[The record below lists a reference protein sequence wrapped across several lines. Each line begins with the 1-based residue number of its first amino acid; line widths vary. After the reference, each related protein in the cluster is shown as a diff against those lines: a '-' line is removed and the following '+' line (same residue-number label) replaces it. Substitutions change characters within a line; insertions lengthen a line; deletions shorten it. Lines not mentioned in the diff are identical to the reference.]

1 MSSVSEPQPQDD
13 GTIAATAPADDSG
26 HGSWT
31 HRLARIAVRPLLGTK
46 VTPNHLTTARLVS
59 GLAACVLFAAG
70 SYQADVWAGIFWVVS
85 AFLDRADGELARIG
99 GKTTSWG
106 HAYDYACDTLVNAL
120 FFLAIGVGLSGGA
133 LGLYAIALGV
143 LAGGGIVA
151 SNILSEAFEKRL
163 ASGTRIYAGGG
174 GFDFDDLLY
183 LLGPAAWLGW
193 LAPML
198 IGGSFGAPLMAIIS
212 AVKLR
217 QLIRDGAPK
226 PS

>member
-1 MSSVSEPQPQDD
+1 MSSASEPRDT
-13 GTIAATAPADDSG
+13 GAAASGGG

-31 HRLARIAVRPLLGTK
+31 HRLARIAVRPLLGTA
-46 VTPNHLTTARLVS
+46 VTPNHLTTARLVT
-59 GLAACVLFAAG
+59 GLVACALFLAG
-70 SYQADVWAGIFWVVS
+70 DYTADVWGGILWVVS

-99 GKTTSWG
+99 GKTTAWG

-120 FFLAIGVGLSGGA
+120 FFLAIGIGLSGGA
-133 LGLYAIALGV
+133 LGGYAILLGT
-143 LAGGGIVA
+143 LAGGGIVV
-151 SNILSEAFEKRL
+151 SNILSEAFERRL
-163 ASGTRIYAGGG
+163 AAGTRIYSGGG

-198 IGGSFGAPLMAIIS
+198 IGASFGAPLMAAIS

-217 QLIRDGAPK
+217 RLKRESAA
-226 PS
+226 

>member
-1 MSSVSEPQPQDD
+1 MSSASDPQGDS
-13 GTIAATAPADDSG
+13 AASAAPAAGAG

-31 HRLARIAVRPLLGTK
+31 HRLARIAVRPLLGTR
-46 VTPNHLTTARLVS
+46 VTPNHLTTARLVT
-59 GLAACVLFAAG
+59 GLVACALFIVGDYTADICGGVL
-70 SYQADVWAGIFWVVS
+70 WVVS

-99 GKTTSWG
+99 GATSAWG

-120 FFLAIGVGLSGGA
+120 FFLAIGIGLRGGA
-133 LGLYAIALGV
+133 LGGYAVALGV
-143 LAGGGIVA
+143 LAGGGIVV
-151 SNILSEAFEKRL
+151 SNILSEAFERRL

-198 IGGSFGAPLMAIIS
+198 IGASFGAPLMAIIS

-217 QLIRDGAPK
+217 QLSRQDAAK